1 MIEIL
6 MLEARSVTAG
16 RKPGLPS
23 RSQKVTLDFHVCR
36 GKALEA
42 QACSYIGYGFSNPKG
57 EAARAGLM
65 AQWLGVLLAEGP
77 YLNPSTHMRQHASA
91 CNFRVV

>member
-1 MIEIL
+1 MPFPLTVEQIVHIEIL

-16 RKPGLPS
+16 TKPGLPS
-23 RSQKVTLDFHVCR
+23 CSQKVTFDFHVCG

-57 EAARAGLM
+57 EVVRAGLM
-65 AQWLGVLLAEGP
+65 AQWLGALLA
-77 YLNPSTHMRQHASA
+77 
-91 CNFRVV
+91 